1 MSAALGVG
9 AVLLMMFIGVCMG
22 ACVRTHWKNPNQPLR
37 RLARAAQAIADM
49 RRPHNP

>member
-9 AVLLMMFIGVCMG
+9 AVLLMVFIGVCMG

-37 RLARAAQAIADM
+37 RLGRAAHAIAVM
-49 RRPHNP
+49 RRPHGS